1 MINFDSE
8 PKLYW
13 AVCNLLLITSALL
26 SFYPLLKKPSDKLKL
41 YTYLL
46 LSVFTVTFVAFRLPI
61 LVFNVALNPD
71 ESVFIV
77 GAMTL
82 AENPVYWESVDGCTS
97 GPFSFYAITAFC
109 EIFRQPYDYVSAR
122 IVGLCLML
130 SSMVL
135 NFFTLRKFFS
145 VASAAISTFC
155 VVAFLST
162 TRYHDFVHFSSEQL
176 PIFLLS
182 IMSLLYAIMAKTQ
195 EIKKEHLFWFG
206 FVAGMVPFAKLQ
218 AAPISTMLAL
228 IVYWV
233 VYQKKK
239 PQFITYSSILTAGC
253 LCMSVFLFVSGA
265 ALGFLDDFWLFYIKN
280 NLGYGSNIS
289 MLDGIIRSFSDRIN
303 IFTKAISVLGILILI
318 FKVWYKKEVRFTP
331 VSLFILAFVA
341 SSLFSVFKPGF
352 MFHHYLLLLVF
363 PTTLLFGYFIK
374 EVLSLPNVYQRKLSI
389 ASSLAIIL
397 AFTLT
402 VDAKNEFVTG
412 NKAKRPMD
420 ISPISHE
427 ILKYTLPNEPLVI
440 WGESGK
446 HYLETKRIQGIR
458 WSHTYWGMYSD
469 AQRKLFQQEYAKQF
483 QTILAPVFIDTHANE
498 GSFIVRKNCG
508 YETVPELKKVIDE
521 RYHFLAEINQQR
533 IYVRNDRV
541 AEINKE
547 KEVTEIK
554 QKEGEEY

>member
-26 SFYPLLKKPSDKLKL
+26 SFYPLLKNPSEKLKL

-46 LSVFTVTFVAFRLPI
+46 LSVFAVTFIAFRLPI
-61 LVFNVALNPD
+61 VAYNLPLNPD

-97 GPFSFYAITAFC
+97 GPFSFYAITAYC

-122 IVGLCLML
+122 IVGLFLMI
-130 SSMVL
+130 SSLIL

-145 VASAAISTFC
+145 TTSAAISTFC

-162 TRYHDFVHFSSEQL
+162 TRYHDFVHFGSEHL

-182 IMSLLYAIMAKTQ
+182 VMGLLYALMAKNQ

-206 FVAGMVPFAKLQ
+206 FVAGMVPFTKLQ
-218 AAPISTMLAL
+218 AAPISTMIAL
-228 IVYWV
+228 ITFWL

-239 PQFITYSSILTAGC
+239 QQSITYFGILTVGG
-253 LCMSVFLFVSGA
+253 LCVPTFLIASGA
-265 ALGFLDDFWLFYIKN
+265 SLGFLDDFWLFYIKN
-280 NLGYGSNIS
+280 NLGYGSNVS
-289 MLDGIIRSFSDRIN
+289 MPDGIIRSFSDPLN
-303 IFTKAISVLGILILI
+303 IFTKAIFVLGIFIIVYKIL
-318 FKVWYKKEVRFTP
+318 YKKELKLTP
-331 VSLFILAFVA
+331 VSLFILVFVA

-363 PTTLLFGYFIK
+363 PTSLLFGYFIK
-374 EVLSLPNVYQRKLSI
+374 EVLSLPNLYLRKLSI
-389 ASSLAIIL
+389 GATLVLTLS
-397 AFTLT
+397 FTLT
-402 VDAKNEFVTG
+402 VNAKNEFVTV
-412 NKAKRPMD
+412 NPSKRSMA
-420 ISPISHE
+420 ISPISKE

-458 WSHTYWGMYSD
+458 WSHTYWGMYSNT
-469 AQRKLFQQEYAKQF
+469 QRKLFRQEYIKQF
-483 QTILAPVFIDTHANE
+483 QAILPPVFIDTHAKE
-498 GSFIVRKNCG
+498 SSFITRKDCG
-508 YETVPELKKVIDE
+508 FETVPELKKVIDE
-521 RYHFLAEINQQR
+521 KYRFLAEINQQR
-533 IYVRNDRV
+533 IYVRNDRI

-547 KEVTEIK
+547 KEVTEINRK
-554 QKEGEEY
+554 DY